1 MKMLW
6 RKDYLCW
13 RPDSIVMGGLE
24 KLERDVHLEMILKVL
39 IIFIL
44 QKEIGTSD
52 YLSDWKCTACSIL

>member
-1 MKMLW
+1 MKMLR

-13 RPDSIVMGGLE
+13 HPDSTVMGDLE
-24 KLERDVHLEMILKVL
+24 KLKEDVHLEMILKVL

-52 YLSDWKCTACSIL
+52 YLSD